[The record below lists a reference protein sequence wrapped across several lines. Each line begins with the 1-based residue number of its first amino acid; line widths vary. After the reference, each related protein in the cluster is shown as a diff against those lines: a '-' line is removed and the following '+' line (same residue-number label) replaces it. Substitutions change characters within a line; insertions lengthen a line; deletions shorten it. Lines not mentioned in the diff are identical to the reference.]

1 MNFTPADLPNWL
13 YSTVSLPITIEVLF
27 HSSKTYTLW
36 WIAHLLIAIALTSWA
51 RSVESRVSAE
61 IRLEC
66 VCIFLP
72 WNDPTVCTDIVLYG
86 FTPSHLIIVINFFFF
101 PVKPI
106 KQLPLSLLLS
116 LSFPLWCA
124 EANRWWILA
133 LLGSFSAVRLGLL
146 SIEIDSLGCG
156 LALLRNVRMFY
167 RASHTAGQQQ
177 PAAAATLISCILFIS
192 CSHMTQKRLHIK
204 RALWNQTP
212 QCVCSLDVLTN
223 AQLVSLTQYVHHPH
237 GMSWG

>member
-51 RSVESRVSAE
+51 RSVQSRVSAE

-101 PVKPI
+101 LLSPSSSS
-106 KQLPLSLLLS
+106 LPLYCFLS
-116 LSFPLWCA
+116 LSHSLSLSDVRKPIDGEFWLCRVVFLRSAWD
-124 EANRWWILA
+124 
-133 LLGSFSAVRLGLL
+133 FSAL
-146 SIEIDSLGCG
+146 
-156 LALLRNVRMFY
+156 
-167 RASHTAGQQQ
+167 
-177 PAAAATLISCILFIS
+177 
-192 CSHMTQKRLHIK
+192 K
-204 RALWNQTP
+204 
-212 QCVCSLDVLTN
+212 
-223 AQLVSLTQYVHHPH
+223 
-237 GMSWG
+237 